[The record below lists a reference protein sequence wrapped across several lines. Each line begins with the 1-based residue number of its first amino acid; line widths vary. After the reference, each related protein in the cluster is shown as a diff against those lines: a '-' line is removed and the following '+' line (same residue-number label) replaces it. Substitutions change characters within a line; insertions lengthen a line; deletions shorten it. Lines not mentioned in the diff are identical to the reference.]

1 MNFSELFNYN
11 KNDESR
17 IKSVMCLLNCSESE
31 AVIYLKKGDSKDDC
45 KRAETSYRS
54 SYTNTSRD

>member
-31 AVIYLKKGDSKDDC
+31 AVMYLKKEGVLNEGNGNEADKL
-45 KRAETSYRS
+45 
-54 SYTNTSRD
+54 

>member
-17 IKSVMCLLNCSESE
+17 IKAAMCLLNCSESE
-31 AVIYLKKGDSKDDC
+31 AVMYLKKGDNNDC
-45 KRAETSYRS
+45 KGAETSYRS
-54 SYTNTSRD
+54 FDKNTARD

>member
-11 KNDESR
+11 KNNESS

-31 AVIYLKKGDSKDDC
+31 AVMYLKKGDSKDDC
-45 KRAETSYRS
+45 KRAETSNRS
-54 SYTNTSRD
+54 FNKDTSRD

>member
-17 IKSVMCLLNCSESE
+17 IKAAMCLLNCSESE
-31 AVIYLKKGDSKDDC
+31 AVMYLKKGESNNDC
-45 KRAETSYRS
+45 KGAETQSRS
-54 SYTNTSRD
+54 FNKNTFRD

>member
-11 KNDESR
+11 KNDDSR

-31 AVIYLKKGDSKDDC
+31 AVMYLKKGDSQDDC
-45 KRAETSYRS
+45 KRAETPHRCVSK
-54 SYTNTSRD
+54 NTFRA

>member
-31 AVIYLKKGDSKDDC
+31 AVMYLKKGDYKNDC
-45 KRAETSYRS
+45 KGAETPYRCVNK
-54 SYTNTSRD
+54 NTFRA

>member
-17 IKSVMCLLNCSESE
+17 IKAAMCLLNCSESE
-31 AVIYLKKGDSKDDC
+31 AVMYLKKGDSNNDC
-45 KRAETSYRS
+45 KRAETSYRCVNK
-54 SYTNTSRD
+54 NTSRD

>member
-31 AVIYLKKGDSKDDC
+31 AVMYLKKGDSKNDC
-45 KRAETSYRS
+45 KRAETSNRS
-54 SYTNTSRD
+54 FNKNTFRD

>member
-31 AVIYLKKGDSKDDC
+31 AVMYLKKGDSNDC
-45 KRAETSYRS
+45 KGAETPYRCVNK
-54 SYTNTSRD
+54 NTSRD

>member
-11 KNDESR
+11 KNDDSR

-31 AVIYLKKGDSKDDC
+31 AVMYLRKGDSKNDC
-45 KRAETSYRS
+45 KGAETQNRS

>member
-31 AVIYLKKGDSKDDC
+31 AVMYLKKGESNDC
-45 KRAETSYRS
+45 KGAETQSRS
-54 SYTNTSRD
+54 FNKNTFRN

>member
-31 AVIYLKKGDSKDDC
+31 AVMYLKKGGSNDDR
-45 KRAETSYRS
+45 KITETQSRSLNKNTFRA
-54 SYTNTSRD
+54 

>member
-31 AVIYLKKGDSKDDC
+31 AVMYLKNGGVSNEGDGDEADKL
-45 KRAETSYRS
+45 
-54 SYTNTSRD
+54 